1 MAVIDTIAPTT
12 TGTPSTYELVAVDTY
27 RDIHK
32 GIRADLFALTGEAGR
47 IDPSCPADVSAVA
60 AHLDATVNL
69 LVTHAGHEDA
79 YVGPAMV
86 EQLPDLAETVERDHA
101 VLEGRLV
108 DLQVWARDAVESPA
122 DATRGPVQRLYVEL
136 ASFTSAYLAHQ
147 DLEER
152 IVAPELHRVL
162 GVEGVLAIHQAIIAS
177 IPPEMMAT
185 SLALMLPAMNND
197 DRTELL
203 GGMQAGAPPEVFTG
217 VWGLACSV
225 LESRDVAVLARRLGV

>member
-1 MAVIDTIAPTT
+1 MAVIDTT
-12 TGTPSTYELVAVDTY
+12 TPSTYELVAVDTY

-47 IDPSCPADVSAVA
+47 IDPSCPGDVRALA
-60 AHLDATVNL
+60 AHVDGTVAFL
-69 LVTHAGHEDA
+69 ITHAEHEDTH
-79 YVGPAMV
+79 VGPAMV
-86 EQLPDLAETVERDHA
+86 EQLPDLAATIERDHA

-108 DLQVWARDAVESPA
+108 DLRAWARDAVESPA
-122 DATRGPVQRLYVEL
+122 GATRGAVQRLYVEL

-152 IVAPELHRVL
+152 VVAPELHRVL
-162 GVEGVLAIHQAIIAS
+162 GVEGVLAIHQAILAS
-177 IPPEMMAT
+177 IPPDQMGA

-203 GGMQAGAPPEVFTG
+203 GGMQAGAPPEVFAG
-217 VWGLACSV
+217 VWSLAGSV
-225 LESRDVAVLARRLGV
+225 LEARDVAVLSARLGV